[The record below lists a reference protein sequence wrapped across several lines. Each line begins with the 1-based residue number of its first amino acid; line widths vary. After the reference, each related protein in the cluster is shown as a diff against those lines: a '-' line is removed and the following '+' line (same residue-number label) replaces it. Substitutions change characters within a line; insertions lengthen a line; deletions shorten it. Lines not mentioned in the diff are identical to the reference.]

1 MATDPNDPTTTD
13 DEHQPT
19 AGVDRVQEVSK
30 KSGGDPDQ
38 SDGFEVIPA
47 DDPEGEPEAEKP
59 RRRSRKADL
68 ETTAER

>member
-1 MATDPNDPTTTD
+1 MATDPNDPTTTE
-13 DEHQPT
+13 DENQPT

-30 KSGGDPDQ
+30 KSDGTPDQ

-47 DDPEGEPEAEKP
+47 DEPDDEPEAEKP
-59 RRRSRKADL
+59 RRRRKAEP